1 MFGQCM
7 LLKRMFDYW
16 LIDYQRRFLDP
27 PQNRLSVVKLKI
39 KRMLQTHLSDY
50 WRFWSLADILRP
62 PLSDTRINRGHQLL
76 ISRYHDELS
85 ATFLGQIAVFKIF
98 DFFTTTTF
106 LIPSKSSKLQ
116 ATKYTAFKANSALI
130 KLRRLWSLGF
140 QNAHVLR

>member
-50 WRFWSLADILRP
+50 WRF
-62 PLSDTRINRGHQLL
+62 
-76 ISRYHDELS
+76 
-85 ATFLGQIAVFKIF
+85 
-98 DFFTTTTF
+98 
-106 LIPSKSSKLQ
+106 
-116 ATKYTAFKANSALI
+116 
-130 KLRRLWSLGF
+130 
-140 QNAHVLR
+140 